1 MNSAKLYPLL
11 LLCLLLGSPSRTA
24 AQQPASTG
32 TATITGQVTVDGGA
46 LAGIQLMLQRV
57 SDKPVVLTPP
67 PPPLTAVTD
76 ADGNYRFA
84 NVPAGKYTV
93 QIYAPAYVVERKAGA
108 GDAYPDV
115 VVEDGAN
122 IQSLDFKL
130 VRGGVITGK
139 LTDPEGRP
147 MIEETINLSR
157 LDEQGKPAR
166 EGSSLAS
173 LLALA
178 LRRTDDRGVYRIFGI
193 KPGRY
198 QVSAGGSA
206 GALSGLLGGK
216 PEFKTTY
223 YPGTANEAE
232 ARVVE
237 VRAGVETDNIDFT
250 LLRAETKKGYVA
262 SGRVIEAETGKP
274 VAGVMVFYAANSA
287 QPAST
292 GMGMSNATTNSQGE
306 FRFENLATGPYTL
319 TVANLAAFTGGS
331 GNELYS
337 EPLPFE
343 ISNSDALGLV
353 LKMSRGTTL
362 SGTAVLDGVREPQ
375 AAAKLTG
382 LMLVGMPE
390 VNKVDS
396 ALDSLSMMSGMA
408 MGTVNGDGS
417 FQLKGVRPGKYRLT
431 VQSMVDKT
439 LSLLRIEQ
447 NGVPVE
453 TVDVPSVAP
462 VAGVRV
468 VMGIGSAIISGR
480 VEVRGTLPPGARIQV
495 MAQSVTAA
503 GAAAR
508 NNAARVDASGKFS
521 FEGLLPGAYEIS
533 VASISLP
540 GNQPVLFESAKQT
553 ITLADKARQALILY
567 IDLKEKEKDQ

>member
-1 MNSAKLYPLL
+1 
-11 LLCLLLGSPSRTA
+11 
-24 AQQPASTG
+24 
-32 TATITGQVTVDGGA
+32 
-46 LAGIQLMLQRV
+46 
-57 SDKPVVLTPP
+57 
-67 PPPLTAVTD
+67 
-76 ADGNYRFA
+76 
-84 NVPAGKYTV
+84 
-93 QIYAPAYVVERKAGA
+93 
-108 GDAYPDV
+108 
-115 VVEDGAN
+115 
-122 IQSLDFKL
+122 
-130 VRGGVITGK
+130 
-139 LTDPEGRP
+139 
-147 MIEETINLSR
+147 
-157 LDEQGKPAR
+157 
-166 EGSSLAS
+166 
-173 LLALA
+173 
-178 LRRTDDRGVYRIFGI
+178 
-193 KPGRY
+193 
-198 QVSAGGSA
+198 
-206 GALSGLLGGK
+206 
-216 PEFKTTY
+216 
-223 YPGTANEAE
+223 
-232 ARVVE
+232 
-237 VRAGVETDNIDFT
+237 
-250 LLRAETKKGYVA
+250 
-262 SGRVIEAETGKP
+262 VIEAETGKP